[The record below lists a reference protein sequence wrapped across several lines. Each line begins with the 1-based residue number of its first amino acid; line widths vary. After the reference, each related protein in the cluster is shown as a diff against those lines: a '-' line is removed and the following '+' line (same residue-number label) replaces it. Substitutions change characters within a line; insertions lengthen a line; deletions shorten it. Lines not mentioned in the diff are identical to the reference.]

1 MCQSWAYLHTSMRA
15 LHLKRLDHS
24 RHYFSGSHFSWLF
37 SGFSLWETMVEN
49 GQEAPWS
56 QDISLPSSLLQ
67 EVFPAVAAISFMALV
82 PYQEIPTSSEE
93 LWLLITHSPT
103 IRDTVLSTLLLI
115 SRLLHHPILLSQLLH
130 HLYNQ
135 ALHLNSHLFL
145 CVFSR
150 IRLFE
155 TMDCSWPGSSVHGN
169 FQTRIVEWVAI
180 SSSRGSS

>member
-1 MCQSWAYLHTSMRA
+1 
-15 LHLKRLDHS
+15 
-24 RHYFSGSHFSWLF
+24 
-37 SGFSLWETMVEN
+37 
-49 GQEAPWS
+49 
-56 QDISLPSSLLQ
+56 
-67 EVFPAVAAISFMALV
+67 MALV

-180 SSSRGSS
+180 SSSRGSSWSKDQTHISWISCTDRQILYHWATSEACISYMCIYIPSLLNLPPTSLILHPSRSSQWIPSKT

>member
-1 MCQSWAYLHTSMRA
+1 
-15 LHLKRLDHS
+15 
-24 RHYFSGSHFSWLF
+24 
-37 SGFSLWETMVEN
+37 
-49 GQEAPWS
+49 
-56 QDISLPSSLLQ
+56 
-67 EVFPAVAAISFMALV
+67 MALV

-130 HLYNQ
+130 HLHNQ

-180 SSSRGSS
+180 SSSRGSSPPRDRTLISCISGGFFTIEPLRKHFDSIAQFNYVNILEGLLNK